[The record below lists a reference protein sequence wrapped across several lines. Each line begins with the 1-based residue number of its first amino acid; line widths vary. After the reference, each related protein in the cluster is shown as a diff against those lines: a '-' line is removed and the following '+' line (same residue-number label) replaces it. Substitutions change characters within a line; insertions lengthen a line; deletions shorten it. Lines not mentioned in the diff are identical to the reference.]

1 MAGKEKIIELMA
13 RCLEDLLC
21 WRYLAH
27 SARSKLCIQDY
38 INVYLIRRV
47 TDSVQQK
54 IYRDQVLNT
63 LISQDPREN
72 PESLQ
77 ITAWDERPYLLSTQ
91 FRDIG
96 DKYITSWQKMRSYLL
111 GGDTEWWLH
120 LSEKWMQQVG
130 QQVFNS
136 KTHTQRQRDR
146 EKWAHMQPHLSLNE
160 DIQHLILTYLWYSG
174 TFFCLPIWYIENDH
188 HS

>member
-21 WRYLAH
+21 WRYLARA
-27 SARSKLCIQDY
+27 ARSKMCIQDY
-38 INVYLIRRV
+38 INIYLMRRV

-54 IYRDQVLNT
+54 IYSDQVLNT
-63 LISQDPREN
+63 IISQDPREN
-72 PESLQ
+72 PDSPQ
-77 ITAWDERPYLLSTQ
+77 ITAWDGQPYLLSTQ

-96 DKYITSWQKMRSYLL
+96 EKYITSWQKMHAYLL
-111 GGDTEWWLH
+111 GGDTEWWDH

-136 KTHTQRQRDR
+136 KTHIQRQRDR
-146 EKWAHMQPHLSLNE
+146 ESWAYVRHYLPLNE
-160 DIQHLILTYLWYSG
+160 DVQHVILTYL
-174 TFFCLPIWYIENDH
+174 
-188 HS
+188 